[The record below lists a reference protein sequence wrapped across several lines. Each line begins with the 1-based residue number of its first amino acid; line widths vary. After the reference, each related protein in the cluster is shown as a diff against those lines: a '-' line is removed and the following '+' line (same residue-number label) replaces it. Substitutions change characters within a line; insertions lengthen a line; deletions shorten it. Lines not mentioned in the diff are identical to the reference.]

1 MKDKIKI
8 IYKKRKKI
16 IIPINNDLRGGV
28 SELSLFFLIVVN
40 YYYYIK

>member
-1 MKDKIKI
+1 MLKDKIKI

-28 SELSLFFLIVVN
+28 SELPSFFF
-40 YYYYIK
+40 